1 MEGRIGTICRML
13 PKTGVF
19 ADVGCD
25 HGYMAQYMLENG
37 LCERAYISDIS
48 EKCLEKAE
56 KLLRP
61 YIESGKCVPVVC
73 DGLKG
78 IPKPCDFVLIAGM
91 GGEEIV
97 KILLEGYLPPHFLFQ
112 PMKNT
117 EKLRRFLIGHGAN
130 LQQDLT
136 FSDGKK
142 YYDVLLGASSP
153 ADTYSEREFHFG
165 RDNLKGASPSFV
177 KEMREELEK
186 TEERLRRTLKET
198 GRAALL
204 ARRAELT
211 EIIYETERNL

>member
-37 LCERAYISDIS
+37 LCEKAYISDIS
-48 EKCLEKAE
+48 DKCLRKAE
-56 KLLRP
+56 KLLHP

-78 IPKPCDFVLIAGM
+78 IPKPCDLVLIAGM

-97 KILLEGYLPPHFLFQ
+97 RILLEGYLPPRFLFQ

-117 EKLRRFLIGHGAN
+117 EKLRRFLVGRGAN
-130 LQQDLT
+130 LQRDLT

-142 YYDVLLGASSP
+142 YYDVLLGAAFP
-153 ADTYSEREFHFG
+153 ADTYTEREYRFG

-177 KEMREELEK
+177 RQMREELEK
-186 TEERLRRTLKET
+186 TDERLKLTLKESS
-198 GRAALL
+198 RAALL
-204 ARRAELT
+204 ARKAELT